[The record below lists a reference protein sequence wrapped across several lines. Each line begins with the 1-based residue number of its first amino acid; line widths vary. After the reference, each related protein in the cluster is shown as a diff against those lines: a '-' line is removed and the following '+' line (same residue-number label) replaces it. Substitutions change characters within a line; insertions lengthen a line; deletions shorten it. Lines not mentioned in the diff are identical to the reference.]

1 MTSKQRLVRG
11 ASTRSVS
18 PRLLPMLAW
27 TLSAGVGLAGC
38 GVSDAAEHVR
48 LVDPGAADPMPVRS
62 AVAVL
67 NPVGNSGVH
76 GVVYFSEEGGAG
88 AAAAGDGGPLALR
101 AEARGL
107 PSGPHGFH
115 VHLFGD
121 CRGADGKRAGTHFN
135 FAGSSLHPPEDIDRI
150 TGNLGELVA
159 NENGV
164 ATIEEKLETARLQGP
179 YSIVGRSVIVHA
191 SGNDPESPPIGAAG
205 ARVACGVIG
214 VTEWGTPSRAGA

>member
-1 MTSKQRLVRG
+1 MTSKQCLVRC
-11 ASTRSVS
+11 SFIRSVL
-18 PRLLPMLAW
+18 PGLLPTLVL
-27 TLSAGVGLAGC
+27 TLSVGGGLAGC

-48 LVDPGAADPMPVRS
+48 LVDPGAEDPMPVRS

-76 GVVYFSEEGGAG
+76 GIVYFSEEGSAG
-88 AAAAGDGGPLALR
+88 SAAGDGGPLEVR

-107 PSGPHGFH
+107 SSGPHGFH

-121 CRGADGKRAGTHFN
+121 CRGADGKSAGTHFN
-135 FAGSSLHPPEDIDRI
+135 FAGSSLHPPKDIDRI

-214 VTEWGTPSRAGA
+214 VTEWGTASRDGA